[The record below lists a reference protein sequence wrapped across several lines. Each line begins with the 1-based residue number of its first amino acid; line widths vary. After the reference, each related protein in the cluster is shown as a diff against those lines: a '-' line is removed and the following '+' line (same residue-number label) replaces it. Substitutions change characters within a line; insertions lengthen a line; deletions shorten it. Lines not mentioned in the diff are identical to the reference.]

1 MMRSLKTKLLTVLLA
16 SCVTLGVVG
25 CGGQNKGASNSGQNG
40 GFYKGKNVTM
50 IVPWS
55 AGGGTD
61 TDARTFA
68 PYLEK
73 ELGCKIQVTNV
84 TGGSGWVGW
93 QQLLNGKADGLT
105 VSVVNFPPVLVGYLN
120 PKMHRKYTIKDF
132 NFLCNF
138 VSDSTVIIANKDEKR
153 FTDMKSLVEYA
164 KTHEVT
170 YGSTGS
176 GSDEGV
182 LMYRLNAVLGTKFKE
197 VPSKGAAD
205 ARAAVQGGH
214 VDVAGANVS
223 EVKKLYDDKQIKV
236 MAVFADKEDPLL
248 KGVPTFDSLKLTST
262 SIINASNRGF
272 AVKAGTS
279 EAAVKEFNAAMD
291 KIVKNPEIQKKL
303 SSYGSSLDYKDSASF
318 LKMIQEQE
326 TLLKGMS
333 DVLGW
338 NK

>member
-1 MMRSLKTKLLTVLLA
+1 MKSLKNKIILMLTTVCLL
-16 SCVTLGVVG
+16 LGMVG
-25 CGGQNKGASNSGQNG
+25 CGQNKPPESAKKD
-40 GFYKGKNVTM
+40 FFKDKNVTM

-61 TDARTFA
+61 TDARLIA

-73 ELGCKIQVTNV
+73 ELGCKIQVTNI

-93 QQLLNGKADGLT
+93 QKLLTNKADGLT
-105 VSVVNFPPVLVGYLN
+105 VSVVNFPPLLVGYLN
-120 PKMHRKYTIKDF
+120 PKMNRKYTAKDF

-138 VSDSTVIIANKDEKR
+138 VTDSTVIIANKDEKR

-182 LMYRLNAVLGTKFKE
+182 LMYRLNSALGTRFKE

-205 ARAAVQGGH
+205 VRAAVQGGH

-223 EVKKLYDDKQIKV
+223 EIKKLHEDQEIKV
-236 MAVFADKEDPLL
+236 LAVFAEKNDALIKD
-248 KGVPTFDSLKLTST
+248 VPTFNSLTLTSEK
-262 SIINASNRGF
+262 IINASNRGF
-272 AVKAGTS
+272 AFKAGTP
-279 EAAVKEFNAAMD
+279 EIAVKEFNGAME
-291 KIVKNPEIQKKL
+291 KIMKDPEIQKKML
-303 SSYGSSLDYKDSASF
+303 SYGSTPDYKDTTSF
-318 LKMIQEQE
+318 VKMIKEQE
-326 TLLKGMS
+326 LILKNMS
-333 DVLGW
+333 NVLGW
-338 NK
+338 TN